1 MTQKITPCHT
11 RSLSHS
17 LLGGALLVPTPFPA
31 GPPQAR
37 PCPLALALSQ
47 ALLTSQR
54 RWLWKH
60 AQRPETGDVASQ
72 NPLRGGAGR
81 GLRRAGHRAPLGKLQ
96 LQEPALTTQL
106 FLPTTRTTSPRTLCA
121 SASLRKEQHF
131 PEGPETR
138 LDIAPALQV
147 TEAAGAGTRNA
158 VCDPGRS
165 WALRWLWATVCE
177 GVVKL
182 CTSVTVIE
190 CSSGA
195 VCVCVTVAAHFCACS
210 LRGDGFCRCSE
221 LLYFQSR
228 PWVWVVV
235 WQIVGL
241 SRQEWESDCGCV
253 KNCGWLWAWRFC
265 NCVLIPEIAGVY
277 P

>member
-165 WALRWLWATVCE
+165 WALR
-177 GVVKL
+177 
-182 CTSVTVIE
+182 
-190 CSSGA
+190 
-195 VCVCVTVAAHFCACS
+195 
-210 LRGDGFCRCSE
+210 
-221 LLYFQSR
+221 
-228 PWVWVVV
+228 
-235 WQIVGL
+235 
-241 SRQEWESDCGCV
+241 
-253 KNCGWLWAWRFC
+253 
-265 NCVLIPEIAGVY
+265 
-277 P
+277 